1 MLALS
6 FRDFFSDAVSTGHA
20 VGIRFSPGRH
30 GIMFFDPNYGTGE
43 MPFDTGHLW
52 INHLIQE
59 YSFRYAVESVSVRR
73 VSVT

>member
-1 MLALS
+1 
-6 FRDFFSDAVSTGHA
+6 
-20 VGIRFSPGRH
+20 
-30 GIMFFDPNYGTGE
+30 MFFDPNYGTGE